1 MNIQSYNHVYHFHK
15 NSTVKKWFYVF
26 MVLCVLIL
34 LLPWTQNIKVQGTVS
49 TLYQEQRPQE
59 LNSPIPGRII
69 KWYVK
74 NGDFVQKGDTIVQL
88 TEVKEDYLD
97 PKLLERAEEQVAAKK
112 SVRDYYAAKVGTT
125 ENQLI
130 ALRAAR
136 DLKLSQ
142 VKIKI
147 SQLNNKL
154 AAEEAELAAA
164 ANELKL
170 SEDQYSRQKKM
181 YDDGLV
187 SLTEFQRRNVSYQN
201 AQAKKT
207 AAENKLAQ
215 TQQEI
220 IATNIEQNAIIQDY
234 TEKLSKIEG
243 DRFMSMGQIEG
254 NTGDIAK
261 LENQVANYKE
271 RRGLYYVVASQDG
284 QIVQLSKAGIGEILK
299 ETESI
304 GTIVPRNVDYA
315 VEINIKPMDLPLVK
329 PGQKVMCVF
338 DGFPAIVFS
347 GWPNT
352 SYGIFAGRVIAV
364 ESNISVNGLFK
375 ALVVE
380 DSTSK
385 PWPPQ
390 IKIGA
395 GVHGIAI
402 LNDVPIWYE
411 LWRNINGFP
420 PDYYTVSSENNS
432 Y

>member
-170 SEDQYSRQKKM
+170 SEDQYRCI
-181 YDDGLV
+181 
-187 SLTEFQRRNVSYQN
+187 SL
-201 AQAKKT
+201 
-207 AAENKLAQ
+207 
-215 TQQEI
+215 
-220 IATNIEQNAIIQDY
+220 
-234 TEKLSKIEG
+234 
-243 DRFMSMGQIEG
+243 
-254 NTGDIAK
+254 
-261 LENQVANYKE
+261 
-271 RRGLYYVVASQDG
+271 
-284 QIVQLSKAGIGEILK
+284 
-299 ETESI
+299 
-304 GTIVPRNVDYA
+304 
-315 VEINIKPMDLPLVK
+315 
-329 PGQKVMCVF
+329 
-338 DGFPAIVFS
+338 
-347 GWPNT
+347 
-352 SYGIFAGRVIAV
+352 
-364 ESNISVNGLFK
+364 
-375 ALVVE
+375 
-380 DSTSK
+380 
-385 PWPPQ
+385 
-390 IKIGA
+390 
-395 GVHGIAI
+395 
-402 LNDVPIWYE
+402 
-411 LWRNINGFP
+411 
-420 PDYYTVSSENNS
+420 
-432 Y
+432 